1 MPQSPTI
8 PFPILNHAIFY
19 LIALVQSMDDFL
31 EIMFTDQH
39 LVSAI
44 MARL

>member
-8 PFPILNHAIFY
+8 PLPILNHAIFY
-19 LIALVQSMDDFL
+19 LIALMQSMDDFL
-31 EIMFTDQH
+31 EIMFADQH
-39 LVSAI
+39 LVGTA